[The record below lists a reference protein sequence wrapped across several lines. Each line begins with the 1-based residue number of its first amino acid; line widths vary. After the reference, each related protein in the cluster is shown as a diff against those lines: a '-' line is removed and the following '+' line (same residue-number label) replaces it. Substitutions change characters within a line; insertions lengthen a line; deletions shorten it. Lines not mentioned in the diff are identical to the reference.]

1 MLKIEKFVT
10 PSPEQWEITIEGMRN
25 AMNSWDKSDSGLGCT
40 SRNAWGK
47 EETGLKLCK
56 SCSATYDSKCVCAG
70 TPAYCIGPNDLDLM
84 LRLNNGGAPHA
95 KYRRMLPVH
104 VTVNAPLYWWKEFE
118 TYRIGV
124 ASNPSDIEFNSCS
137 TMHKIHAKEFVL
149 EDFSVERLMPH
160 PSMEAFTAVINA
172 LNCAREL
179 YLECESPE
187 FKKDWWYN
195 MIQLLP
201 SSYNQKRTIY
211 LNYQVL
217 YEIYEWR
224 RNHKLD
230 EWHTFCHWIEE
241 LPYSELII
249 GEKE

>member
-25 AMNSWDKSDSGLGCT
+25 AMNSWDKMDSAQLYMDIDECDTAFDFMLG
-40 SRNAWGK
+40 
-47 EETGLKLCK
+47 E
-56 SCSATYDSKCVCAG
+56 
-70 TPAYCIGPNDLDLM
+70 NDKDLM
-84 LRLNNGGAPHA
+84 MRLNNGGAPHA
-95 KYRRMLPVH
+95 KYRRYLPVH

-118 TYRIGV
+118 TYRVGV

-137 TMHKIHAKEFVL
+137 TMHKIHAKEFVKD
-149 EDFSVERLMPH
+149 DFSCEHLHWTSDQTLDEVIYRLNYWRDIYLNGGCVEH
-160 PSMEAFTAVINA
+160 YKG
-172 LNCAREL
+172 REDK
-179 YLECESPE
+179 E
-187 FKKDWWYN
+187 FEPKNKDVWWQ

-201 SSYNQKRTIY
+201 SSFNQKRTIY
-211 LNYQVL
+211 MNYQVL

-249 GEKE
+249 GEQES